1 VLGGLTGCI
10 PVRAYVPPLAALQA
24 PPSASA
30 IPNPVLKGVV
40 ATGELVSLDG
50 KTSGHVMVA
59 ARDDGNFDVRMSDFR
74 TSRAGSLDLA
84 LSAVPPHSTATCAAE
99 TIYFSWGSVSSDS
112 YQTFFLEGVTDL
124 TRGDPSFFDTVL
136 LTQPATVADADACG
150 LSVAAGAS
158 LTWTMPD
165 MRPNL
170 RVIDSGSRKGA
181 EGKVRMADGKPASYV
196 VAANDVMTVIAERF
210 GITVDDLLYLNPTR
224 FSAPMARAGETLNL
238 SKALR

>member
-1 VLGGLTGCI
+1 MRT
-10 PVRAYVPPLAALQA
+10 YVPPLAALQA

-40 ATGELVSLDG
+40 ATGELVSHDG
-50 KTSGHVMVA
+50 KTSGHIAVA

-84 LSAVPPHSTATCAAE
+84 LSATPSNSTAKCVAE
-99 TIYFSWGSVSSDS
+99 TIYFSWGSVSSAS

-124 TRGDPSFFDTVL
+124 TRGDPSFFHTVL

-165 MRPNL
+165 LRPNL
-170 RVIDSGSRKGA
+170 HVTDSGSRKWA
-181 EGKVRMADGKPASYV
+181 AGKVRMDDGKPASYV

-210 GITVDDLLYLNPTR
+210 GITVDDLMYLNPTR
-224 FSAPMARAGETLNL
+224 DSAPMAHAGETLNP
-238 SKALR
+238 SKSLR

>member
-1 VLGGLTGCI
+1 
-10 PVRAYVPPLAALQA
+10 VRTHVPPLAALQA

-40 ATGELVSLDG
+40 ATGELVSHDG
-50 KTSGHVMVA
+50 KTSGHIMVL
-59 ARDDGNFDVRMSDFR
+59 ARNDGNFDVRMSDFR

-84 LSAVPPHSTATCAAE
+84 LSAVPLHSTAKCAAE
-99 TIYFSWGSVSSDS
+99 TIYFSWGSVSSAS

-124 TRGDPSFFDTVL
+124 ARGDPSFLRTVL
-136 LTQPATVADADACG
+136 LTQPATVADADSCG

-170 RVIDSGSRKGA
+170 HVTDLGSRRYA
-181 EGKVRMADGKPASYV
+181 AGKVKMVDGAPAAYV
-196 VAANDVMTVIAERF
+196 VATNDVMAVIAERF
-210 GITVDDLLYLNPTR
+210 GITVDDLMYLNATRMAGPT
-224 FSAPMARAGETLNL
+224 ARAGETLNL
-238 SKALR
+238 SKRLR